1 MIKSAEFVKSSG
13 KYSQCPTDKKLEI
26 AFIGRSNVGKSSLIN
41 ALTNRTKLA
50 KISSTP
56 GKTQHI
62 NHFIIND
69 SWYLVDLP
77 GYGYAR
83 VSKNLKKS
91 FEGMIENYLLNR
103 EVLTCVF
110 VLIDSRHT
118 LQKVDEEF
126 INWLG
131 KNGVP
136 FAIVYTKS
144 DKLKKR
150 ERPLHVKRIEDKLL
164 ETWEELPPSFL
175 TSSEKKEGLKPLL
188 SFIENSCIES

>member
-41 ALTNRTKLA
+41 AITNRTKLA

-62 NHFIIND
+62 NHFIINGT
-69 SWYLVDLP
+69 WYLVDLP

-91 FEGMIENYLLNR
+91 FEGMIENYLINR
-103 EVLTCVF
+103 ETLTCVF
-110 VLIDSRHT
+110 VLIDSRHS

-131 KNGVP
+131 ENSIP
-136 FAIVYTKS
+136 FALIYTKA
-144 DKLKKR
+144 DKLKKG
-150 ERPLHVKRIEDKLL
+150 EKIANIKRIENKLL

-175 TSSEKKEGLKPLL
+175 TSSAKKEGLEPLL
-188 SFIENSCIES
+188 SFIEEACILS